1 MTKHLHILLSNTSHW
16 GSQGYTT
23 TAFNYFVLY
32 FYFLFIYF
40 CWKWKKTHHWYA
52 DILHQKDSISP
63 VSHRP
68 CPFCKKGVASQHVRI
83 LYVTEWQ
90 SYQGHLL
97 TLTAVEVSHARLNL
111 QTFDSQKL
119 TQLIKLIKKF
129 LFTPYS
135 LYTCMWLPW
144 WRISFLL
151 LDYEGIVQIWVQSQ
165 ALVLH
170 GSVRRAT

>member
-1 MTKHLHILLSNTSHW
+1 MSRVKSSCCMVYTTHTYTVHMTKHLHILLSNTSHW

-97 TLTAVEVSHARLNL
+97 TLTAVEVSHARNL
-111 QTFDSQKL
+111 YKNVQFADFRQSKT
-119 TQLIKLIKKF
+119 
-129 LFTPYS
+129 
-135 LYTCMWLPW
+135 YT
-144 WRISFLL
+144 IN
-151 LDYEGIVQIWVQSQ
+151 
-165 ALVLH
+165 
-170 GSVRRAT
+170 